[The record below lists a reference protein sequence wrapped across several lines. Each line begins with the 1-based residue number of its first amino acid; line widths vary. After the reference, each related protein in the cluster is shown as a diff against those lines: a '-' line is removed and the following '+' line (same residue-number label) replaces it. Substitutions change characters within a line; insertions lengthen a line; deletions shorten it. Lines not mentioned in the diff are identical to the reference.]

1 MGELMGTIKS
11 FFAGVRRV
19 VNNAKFMISA
29 TMQGIFFA
37 YYGYCLYTN
46 FTLER
51 RAYFILYACLAV
63 LAVFGFGRDVYV
75 FAVKK
80 TKNRQLSRM
89 LKFFKLVSNGA
100 MIVVNIVSIFHYGIN
115 NGWEVLM
122 LIGSIFLWIVQ
133 VIFELTI
140 TAIQDS
146 VDCIKSTV
154 QSIAQIGGGDVEKGF
169 SEGEEC
175 VRSKPKDAGNITIVS
190 EKVVEDE

>member
-11 FFAGVRRV
+11 FFAGVKRV
-19 VNNAKFMISA
+19 FNNAWFMVSA
-29 TMQGIFFA
+29 TIQGIFFA

-46 FTLER
+46 FQY

-63 LAVFGFGRDVYV
+63 LALFGFGRDVYV

-100 MIVVNIVSIFHYGIN
+100 MIVVNIVVIFNHGIN

-190 EKVVEDE
+190 EKVVEEE

>member
-11 FFAGVRRV
+11 FFAGVKRV
-19 VNNAKFMISA
+19 FNNAWFMISA
-29 TMQGIFFA
+29 TIQGIFFA

-46 FTLER
+46 FQY

-63 LAVFGFGRDVYV
+63 LALFGFGRDVYV

-100 MIVVNIVSIFHYGIN
+100 MIVVNIVVIFNYGIN

>member
-11 FFAGVRRV
+11 FFAGVKRV
-19 VNNAKFMISA
+19 FNNAWFMISA
-29 TMQGIFFA
+29 TIQGIFFA

-46 FTLER
+46 FQY

-63 LAVFGFGRDVYV
+63 LALFGFARDVYV

-100 MIVVNIVSIFHYGIN
+100 MIVVNIVVIFDHSIN